1 MLNHIF
7 IDSLNDCTAEG
18 DGCNVALKIK
28 WVVDFLMN
36 NAEMLIWLLMDVIC
50 GILIVKL
57 PVIKIKTC

>member
-7 IDSLNDCTAEG
+7 IDSLNDSTAEG

-28 WVVDFLMN
+28 RVVDFLMN
-36 NAEMLIWLLMDVIC
+36 NAEMLIRLLMNVIW